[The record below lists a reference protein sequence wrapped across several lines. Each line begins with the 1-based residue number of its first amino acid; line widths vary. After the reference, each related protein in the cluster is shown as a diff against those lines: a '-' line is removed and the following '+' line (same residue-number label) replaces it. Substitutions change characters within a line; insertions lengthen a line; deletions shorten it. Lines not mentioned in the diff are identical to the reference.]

1 MARPPQTVREGLSML
16 PTMTDL
22 TALALQI
29 GEFLLEIGPFILFG
43 AVAAAA
49 QATIFG
55 RKPGPW
61 TGERLIAPIAAIP
74 LGLVYMLVAALR
86 SALIY
91 QTGRNTSANATS
103 GSGTLQRAVGYLDDL
118 IVPVLLSAAIG
129 AVIVV
134 LTPTEPAWSLLSP
147 SSPWR
152 FVIAPLIAGI
162 VRPRGGAEL
171 PLVIAMTIKGL
182 DPAGAVAA
190 IAGAGYLHARTVT
203 LGAAHVAIGAALGVA
218 FSVINLI

>member
-1 MARPPQTVREGLSML
+1 ML

-22 TALALQI
+22 TALGLQI

-49 QATIFG
+49 QVTIFG

-74 LGLVYMLVAALR
+74 LGLMYMLVAALR
-86 SALIY
+86 SALIF
-91 QTGRNTSANATS
+91 QTGRRTDASTGS

-118 IVPVLLSAAIG
+118 ILPVLLSAGIG
-129 AVIVV
+129 AVMVV
-134 LTPTEPAWSLLSP
+134 LTPTEPLWTLLSP
-147 SSPWR
+147 ASPWR
-152 FVIAPLIAGI
+152 FLVAPLLAG
-162 VRPRGGAEL
+162 VVKPRGGAEL

-182 DPAGAVAA
+182 DPAGAVAGV
-190 IAGAGYLHARTVT
+190 AGAGYLHARNIP
-203 LGAAHVAIGAALGVA
+203 LGIAHIAIGAALGLA
-218 FSVINLI
+218 FSVVDLV